1 MIKVMIICGLVLL
14 MCITSTKI
22 LYKFGVP
29 ILLVFIVFGMLFG
42 SDGLVGIY
50 FNDYQLASK
59 ISTIALIFIMFYGG
73 FGTNWSMAKP
83 VAIQS
88 IFMSTLGVV
97 FTALLTG
104 LFCFFVFKTTLLEGL
119 LIGSIVGS
127 TDAASVFAILRSQ
140 KLNLKGSIASLLE
153 LESGS
158 NDPIAYMMTF
168 IVLTMMKTN
177 GRLSLGIVTS
187 IITKQIILGLMVG
200 YLIGEITIYIL
211 NHSNFEIDGFY
222 TIFVTAIAILSYAVC
237 EIIGGNGYLSV

>member
-42 SDGLVGIY
+42 SDALVGIY

-127 TDAASVFAILRSQ
+127 TDAASVM
-140 KLNLKGSIASLLE
+140 SI
-153 LESGS
+153 
-158 NDPIAYMMTF
+158 
-168 IVLTMMKTN
+168 
-177 GRLSLGIVTS
+177 GI
-187 IITKQIILGLMVG
+187 
-200 YLIGEITIYIL
+200 
-211 NHSNFEIDGFY
+211 
-222 TIFVTAIAILSYAVC
+222 
-237 EIIGGNGYLSV
+237 